1 MPDDVVYNDHG
12 PLALLLSKW
21 KDVKTHE
28 NDVTERTRGEEQ
40 VDPGLDLGKLDV
52 EPGRNDTGL
61 VQAAVQLN
69 DDLARTM
76 VVDNLELADVSYK
89 YGNQHPR
96 ITQHWDDWRKPR
108 KVERC
113 GLRSEPRSVNRMEMC
128 YHG

>member
-40 VDPGLDLGKLDV
+40 VDPGLDLGNLDV

-76 VVDNLELADVSYK
+76 VVDNLELADVA
-89 YGNQHPR
+89 
-96 ITQHWDDWRKPR
+96 
-108 KVERC
+108 
-113 GLRSEPRSVNRMEMC
+113 
-128 YHG
+128 